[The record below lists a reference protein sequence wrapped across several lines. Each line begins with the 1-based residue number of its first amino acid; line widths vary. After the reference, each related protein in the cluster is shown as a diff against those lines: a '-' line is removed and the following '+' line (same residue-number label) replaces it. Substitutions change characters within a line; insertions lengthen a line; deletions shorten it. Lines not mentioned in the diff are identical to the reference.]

1 MLISMFADTAHT
13 RRYAHENKTKRTN
26 VERVLNDLT
35 AKILAWQEEQS
46 LGVCARVGR

>member
-1 MLISMFADTAHT
+1 MLISIFADTEHT
-13 RRYAHENKTKRTN
+13 HGVMPMRIKPK
-26 VERVLNDLT
+26 ERVLNEST